1 MALQSPEA
9 ARLRWF
15 MLPSEAVAVLKGRPA
30 PPRECAVVNG
40 MPLPC
45 VPAGGAQGLSAGAD
59 TLPPAFFCCVAFL
72 ILVSLFSFGGASVVG
87 G

>member
-30 PPRECAVVNG
+30 PARECAVVDG
-40 MPLPC
+40 LLVPC

-59 TLPPAFFCCVAFL
+59 TPPFLSFFFQLCY
-72 ILVSLFSFGGASVVG
+72 FS
-87 G
+87 